1 MMKQPLAYVHPE
13 AKVADNVVIEPF
25 VTIDQDVVI
34 GEGAKV
40 GKESD
45 EIDLISQNI

>member
-1 MMKQPLAYVHPE
+1 MPFSHVKSDAFVQRVI
-13 AKVADNVVIEPF
+13 VAD
-25 VTIDQDVVI
+25 DVVI

-40 GKESD
+40 GKESG